1 MKISPSRLR
10 EIIKEELQS
19 YKIPYSIG
27 YTKREDFK
35 HGLVKKMFDFFY
47 MVNDQPIGTFKDM
60 ANSVHDRKYDLDDML
75 SKIGTEAQ
83 EIHDYL
89 RPPGGKELEY
99 DLHQME
105 QDDAAEIVYRYI
117 DQANQLAIIVKD
129 SVERGNAAKESKVK
143 QGLKGI
149 LKTLERAKAIFTS
162 SFGAP
167 IKRKIGFDFDK

>member
-1 MKISPSRLR
+1 MKISTSRLR
-10 EIIKEELQS
+10 EIIKEELKS

-27 YTKREDFK
+27 YNKREDFK
-35 HGLVKKMFDFFY
+35 HGLVKKMFEFFY
-47 MVNDQPIGTFKDM
+47 TQGDQPVGNFKDM
-60 ANSVHDRKYDLDDML
+60 ADAVHDRKYNLDDML
-75 SKIGTEAQ
+75 GKIGTEAQ

-89 RPPGGKELEY
+89 RPPSGKELEY

-105 QDDAAEIVYRYI
+105 QDDAAEIVYKYI

-129 SVERGNAAKESKVK
+129 SVERGGAAKESKVK

-149 LKTLERAKAIFTS
+149 LKTLEKAKAIFTS

-167 IKRKIGFDFDK
+167 VKRKIGFNFGK